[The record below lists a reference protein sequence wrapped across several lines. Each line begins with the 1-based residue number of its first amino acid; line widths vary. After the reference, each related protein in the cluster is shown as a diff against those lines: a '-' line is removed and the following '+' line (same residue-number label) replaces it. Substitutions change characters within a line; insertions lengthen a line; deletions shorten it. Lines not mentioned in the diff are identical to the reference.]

1 MLGSLHTEMQALLQ
15 DRSAPLYQRTTA
27 TINLGHLD
35 IASLLEL
42 LKVPRALLLLPLL
55 LRRPVRLLRGVA
67 LRRDA
72 P

>member
-1 MLGSLHTEMQALLQ
+1 MRAFATP
-15 DRSAPLYQRTTA
+15 RSKLKVRPSAA
-27 TINLGHLD
+27 
-35 IASLLEL
+35 LLEL